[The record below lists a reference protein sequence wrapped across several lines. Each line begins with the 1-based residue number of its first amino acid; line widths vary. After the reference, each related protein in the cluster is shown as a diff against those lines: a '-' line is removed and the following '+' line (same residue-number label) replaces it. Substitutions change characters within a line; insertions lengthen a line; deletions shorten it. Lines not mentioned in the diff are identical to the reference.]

1 MTQAPPLQTMQH
13 PMKTKSIFHV
23 VTILAFA
30 AFLQASF
37 AAAKPEAEAQ
47 KAAEQWLAVVDAGKF
62 AESWK
67 TAAAYFQAAVPQE
80 QWERSLTAAR
90 KPLGDLTSRK
100 LKSAHLTKSLPGAPD
115 GQYVI
120 MQFDASFAHKKDAVE
135 TVTAML
141 TKDDQW
147 KVAGYYVK

>member
-1 MTQAPPLQTMQH
+1 
-13 PMKTKSIFHV
+13 MKTKNIIHV
-23 VTILAFA
+23 IIILAIA
-30 AFLQASF
+30 ALSEGVLF

-47 KAAEQWLAVVDAGKF
+47 KAAEQWLDLADSGKF
-62 AESWK
+62 AESWQ
-67 TAAAYFQAAVPQE
+67 TASAYFQSAVPQQ
-80 QWERSLTAAR
+80 QWESSLSAAR

-100 LKSAHLTKSLPGAPD
+100 LKSAKYTKSVPGAPD

-141 TKDDQW
+141 TKADQW
-147 KVAGYYVK
+147 KVSGYYIK